1 MKIPFVI
8 RLFSYLFIYLAV
20 ASIGCLSSAWSSP
33 ALGQN
38 LSIGFLTA
46 EFKFSSNPLLFSA
59 LSLLFILAG
68 VVGFFILRRKSFAY
82 DLGIFYSVAS
92 LLFLGTLAVL
102 QIGRKADVFTSFI
115 VLSLTFGWFLCI

>member
-1 MKIPFVI
+1 
-8 RLFSYLFIYLAV
+8 
-20 ASIGCLSSAWSSP
+20 
-33 ALGQN
+33 
-38 LSIGFLTA
+38 
-46 EFKFSSNPLLFSA
+46 LFSA